1 MGRPPPYWEACSSVS
16 SPAESPGRTWTS
28 RARAGTRTPSSRLC
42 CADPAGRGPG
52 CASRW
57 RNSCRERSVRAPVAI
72 LETINSPAD
81 LRALDQPRLTRL
93 AEEVRAF
100 LIEQTSKTGG
110 HLSPNLGVVE
120 LTFALHRVFDS
131 PKDAIV
137 WDTGHQA
144 YVHKMVTGRSK
155 DFARLRQS
163 GGLSGYPSRK
173 ESEHD
178 LVENS
183 HASTSLSYALGIAEA
198 RLRKRIGGY
207 VVAVI
212 GDGALTGGMAYE
224 ALNQIAHLQP
234 PNLVIVINDN
244 GRSYAPTVGGLA
256 RHLSQLR
263 VDPRYERIKDEI
275 SRLLR
280 DLPLVGSTADQ
291 AAYRVKEGLKQLLQP
306 STIFESLGIKY
317 AGLVDGHDEPAL
329 EEVLSR
335 AKKLREPV
343 VVHVVTEK
351 GRGYSP
357 AVDDD
362 VDKLHG
368 VPAFDPLTGRP
379 RSTELKYTDVFGEAL
394 MTAGTRRPDV
404 CAITAAMASSTG
416 LLNFAKEFPERF
428 FDVGICEQH
437 AVTFAAGLAMAGMHP
452 VVCIY
457 STFLARAFDQ
467 TIMDVALHKLPVVFV
482 VVRAGG
488 AGPDG
493 SSHHGIFDLSY
504 LRLIPNLKI
513 AAPADATELCALLET
528 ALATDGPVA
537 IRFPSGPVP
546 ATADL
551 PVEPLPIGRWEEL
564 RKGSDAVIFAV
575 GRMVGVSMEAADRL
589 EMQGISCAVVNA
601 RWIKP
606 VDPRI
611 TEWARTHPVVVTV
624 EDNVGAGGFGGAVL
638 ETLAPHGLAG
648 RVRTLALPDDF
659 LPQGRASDIL
669 KDNGLDAAGIA
680 RAVFLAV
687 KGRVPTELREP

>member
-1 MGRPPPYWEACSSVS
+1 VG
-16 SPAESPGRTWTS
+16 
-28 RARAGTRTPSSRLC
+28 
-42 CADPAGRGPG
+42 
-52 CASRW
+52 
-57 RNSCRERSVRAPVAI
+57 I
-72 LETINSPAD
+72 LQTINSPAD
-81 LRALDQPRLTRL
+81 LRALDQAHLLQL
-93 AEEVRAF
+93 ADEVRAF
-100 LIEQTSKTGG
+100 LVEQTSKTGG

-120 LTFALHRVFDS
+120 LTFALHRVFES

-144 YVHKMVTGRSK
+144 YVHKIVTGRSK
-155 DFARLRQS
+155 DFPGLRQA
-163 GGLSGYPSRK
+163 GGLSGYPSRQ
-173 ESEHD
+173 ESNHD

-198 RLRKRIGGY
+198 RLRKRINGH

-263 VDPRYERIKDEI
+263 VDPRYERIKDDI

-291 AAYRVKEGLKQLLQP
+291 AAYRVKESLKQLLQP

-317 AGLVDGHDEPAL
+317 AGLVDGHDEVAL

-343 VVHVVTEK
+343 IVHVVTEK
-351 GRGYSP
+351 GHGYGP
-357 AVDDD
+357 AVDDEI
-362 VDKLHG
+362 DKLHG
-368 VPAFDPLTGRP
+368 VSAFDPLTGRP
-379 RSTELKYTDVFGEAL
+379 RSTELTYTDVFGEAL
-394 MTAGTRRPDV
+394 MTAAAKRPEV

-416 LLNFAKEFPERF
+416 LLNFAKEFPDRF

-482 VVRAGG
+482 IDRAGVT
-488 AGPDG
+488 GPDG

-504 LRLIPNLKI
+504 LRLIPNLKV

-537 IRFPSGPVP
+537 IRYPKGPVP
-546 ATADL
+546 ATPDL
-551 PVEPLPIGRWEEL
+551 PVEPLPVGRWEEL
-564 RKGSDAVIFAV
+564 RKGSDAVVFAV
-575 GRMVGVSMEAADRL
+575 GRMVEVAKEAAERL
-589 EMQGISCAVVNA
+589 EMQNVSCAVVNA

-611 TEWARTHPVVVTV
+611 ADWARSHPVVVTV
-624 EDNVGAGGFGGAVL
+624 EDNVGTGGFGGAVL
-638 ETLAPHGLAG
+638 EALAPHGLAG
-648 RVRTLALPDDF
+648 KVRMLALPDQF
-659 LPQGRASDIL
+659 LPQGKASDIL
-669 KDNGLDAAGIA
+669 RDNGLDAAGIA
-680 RAVFLAV
+680 KSVFEAV
-687 KGRVPTELREP
+687 KRKVPTERKDL

>member
-1 MGRPPPYWEACSSVS
+1 M
-16 SPAESPGRTWTS
+16 
-28 RARAGTRTPSSRLC
+28 
-42 CADPAGRGPG
+42 
-52 CASRW
+52 
-57 RNSCRERSVRAPVAI
+57 AI
-72 LETINSPAD
+72 LETIHSPAD
-81 LRALDQPRLTRL
+81 LKALDQPRLATL

-100 LIEQTSKTGG
+100 LVEQTSRTGG

-131 PKDAIV
+131 PRDAII

-144 YVHKMVTGRSK
+144 YVHKLVTGRAK
-155 DFARLRQS
+155 DFARLRQA

-178 LVENS
+178 WVENS

-198 RLRKRIGGY
+198 RLRKKVGGY
-207 VVAVI
+207 VIAVI

-234 PNLVIVINDN
+234 PNLIIVINDN

-263 VDPRYERIKDEI
+263 VDPRYERIKDDI

-317 AGLVDGHDEPAL
+317 AGLVDDHDEAAL

-335 AKKLREPV
+335 SKRLREPV

-351 GRGYSP
+351 GHGYTP
-357 AVDDD
+357 AVEDE

-368 VPAFDPLTGRP
+368 VSAFDPLTGRP
-379 RSTELKYTDVFGEAL
+379 RSTEVTYTDVFGEAL
-394 MTAGTRRPDV
+394 MSTGARHPEV

-416 LLNFAKEFPERF
+416 LLNFAKEFPDRF

-467 TIMDVALHKLPVVFV
+467 TIMDVAMHRLPVVFILD
-482 VVRAGG
+482 RAGVT
-488 AGPDG
+488 GPDG
-493 SSHHGIFDLSY
+493 ASHHGIFDLSY

-528 ALATDGPVA
+528 AVTLDGPVA
-537 IRFPSGPVP
+537 IRYPRGAAP
-546 ATADL
+546 ATPDL
-551 PVEPLPIGRWEEL
+551 PVEPLSVGRWEEL
-564 RKGSDAVIFAV
+564 RKGDDAVIFAV
-575 GRMVGVSMEAADRL
+575 GRMVEIAREAAERL
-589 EMQGISCAVVNA
+589 QMQDISCAVVNA
-601 RWIKP
+601 RWVKP

-611 TEWARTHPVVVTV
+611 VDWARRHPVVLTV
-624 EDNVGAGGFGGAVL
+624 EDNVGTGGFGGAVL
-638 ETLAPHGLAG
+638 EALAPHGLAG
-648 RVRTLALPDDF
+648 RVRNIALPDEF
-659 LPQGRASDIL
+659 LPQGKAADIL
-669 KDNGLDAAGIA
+669 REKGLDAAGIA
-680 RAVFLAV
+680 KTVYEAIKGKLA
-687 KGRVPTELREP
+687 TEKTEP

>member
-1 MGRPPPYWEACSSVS
+1 MG
-16 SPAESPGRTWTS
+16 
-28 RARAGTRTPSSRLC
+28 
-42 CADPAGRGPG
+42 
-52 CASRW
+52 
-57 RNSCRERSVRAPVAI
+57 I
-72 LETINSPAD
+72 LETIESPAD
-81 LRALDQPRLTRL
+81 LRKLDQAHLTQL

-100 LIEQTSKTGG
+100 LVEQTSHSGG

-120 LTFALHRVFDS
+120 LTFALHRVFES

-144 YVHKMVTGRSK
+144 YVHKIVTGRSR
-155 DFARLRQS
+155 DFARLRQA

-178 LVENS
+178 FVENS

-198 RLRKRIGGY
+198 RLRKGIGGH

-234 PNLVIVINDN
+234 PNLIIVINDN

-263 VDPRYERIKDEI
+263 VDPRYERIKEDI

-291 AAYRVKEGLKQLLQP
+291 AAYRVKESLKQLLQP
-306 STIFESLGIKY
+306 STIFETLGIKY
-317 AGLVDGHDEPAL
+317 AGIVDGHDEPAL

-335 AKKLREPV
+335 SKRLRAPT
-343 VVHVVTEK
+343 VVHVITEK
-351 GRGYSP
+351 GHGYGP
-357 AVDDD
+357 AVDDE

-368 VPAFDPLTGRP
+368 VGAFDPLTGRP
-379 RSTELKYTDVFGEAL
+379 RSTELTYTDVFGEAL
-394 MTAGTRRPDV
+394 MTAATRRPEV
-404 CAITAAMASSTG
+404 VAITAAMASSTG

-437 AVTFAAGLAMAGMHP
+437 AVTFAAGLALAGMHP

-457 STFLARAFDQ
+457 STFMARAFDQ
-467 TIMDVALHKLPVVFV
+467 TIMDVALHKLPVVFIID
-482 VVRAGG
+482 RAGVT
-488 AGPDG
+488 GPDG
-493 SSHHGIFDLSY
+493 SSHHGIFDLSF

-528 ALATDGPVA
+528 ALASDGPIA
-537 IRFPSGPVP
+537 IRYPKGPVP
-546 ATADL
+546 STPEL

-575 GRMVGVSMEAADRL
+575 GRMVEVAVEAAERL
-589 EMQGISCAVVNA
+589 ALQQVSCAVVNS

-611 TEWARTHPVVVTV
+611 VDWARSHPIVVTV

-648 RVRTLALPDDF
+648 RVRTLALPDEF
-659 LPQGRASDIL
+659 LPHGKASDIL
-669 KDNGLDAAGIA
+669 KEHGLDSAGVA
-680 RAVFLAV
+680 KSVYEAV
-687 KGRVPTELREP
+687 KGTVRTKT

>member
-1 MGRPPPYWEACSSVS
+1 MG
-16 SPAESPGRTWTS
+16 
-28 RARAGTRTPSSRLC
+28 
-42 CADPAGRGPG
+42 
-52 CASRW
+52 
-57 RNSCRERSVRAPVAI
+57 I
-72 LETINSPAD
+72 LETIHSPAD
-81 LRALDQPRLTRL
+81 LKALDAARLSEL
-93 AEEVRAF
+93 ATEVRTF
-100 LIEQTSKTGG
+100 LVEQTSRTGG

-120 LTFALHRVFDS
+120 LTFALHRVFES

-144 YVHKMVTGRSK
+144 YVHKLVTGRAAE
-155 DFARLRQS
+155 FARLRQA
-163 GGLSGYPSRK
+163 GGLSGYPSRQ

-183 HASTSLSYALGIAEA
+183 HASTSLSYALGLAEA
-198 RLRKRIGGY
+198 RLRKRQSGF

-234 PNLVIVINDN
+234 PNLIVVINDN

-306 STIFESLGIKY
+306 STMFESLGIKY
-317 AGLVDGHDEPAL
+317 AGLVDGHDEAAL
-329 EEVLSR
+329 EEVLTR

-351 GRGYSP
+351 GHGYSP
-357 AVDDD
+357 AVDDE

-368 VPAFDPLTGRP
+368 VSAFDPLTGRP
-379 RSTELKYTDVFGEAL
+379 RSTEVTYTDVFGEAL
-394 MTAGTRRPDV
+394 MTAAARRPEV

-416 LLNFAKEFPERF
+416 LLNFAKEFPDRF

-482 VVRAGG
+482 IDRAGVTG
-488 AGPDG
+488 ADG
-493 SSHHGIFDLSY
+493 ASHHWIFDLSY
-504 LRLIPNLKI
+504 LRLIPNLK
-513 AAPADATELCALLET
+513 
-528 ALATDGPVA
+528 ALATDGPIA
-537 IRFPSGPVP
+537 IRYPKGPVP
-546 ATADL
+546 ATPDL
-551 PVEPLPIGRWEEL
+551 PVEPLPVGRWEEM
-564 RKGSDAVIFAV
+564 RKGTDAVIFAV
-575 GRMVGVSMEAADRL
+575 GKMVEVAGEAAERL
-589 EMQGISCAVVNA
+589 EMQGLSCGVVNA
-601 RWIKP
+601 RWVKP

-611 TEWARTHPVVVTV
+611 ADWARAYPVVLTV

-638 ETLAPHGLAG
+638 EALAPHGLAG
-648 RVRTLALPDDF
+648 RVRNLALPDAF
-659 LPQGRASDIL
+659 LPHGKASDIL
-669 KDNGLDAAGIA
+669 KEHGLDAAGIA
-680 RAVFLAV
+680 GAVFAAV
-687 KGRVPTELREP
+687 RGPVAKPNL

>member
-1 MGRPPPYWEACSSVS
+1 MG
-16 SPAESPGRTWTS
+16 
-28 RARAGTRTPSSRLC
+28 
-42 CADPAGRGPG
+42 
-52 CASRW
+52 
-57 RNSCRERSVRAPVAI
+57 I
-72 LETINSPAD
+72 LETIESPAD
-81 LRALDQPRLTRL
+81 LRRLDQTRLTQL

-100 LIEQTSKTGG
+100 LVEQTSRSGG

-144 YVHKMVTGRSK
+144 YVHKIVTGRAR
-155 DFARLRQS
+155 DFVRLRQA

-198 RLRKRIGGY
+198 RLRKGIGGH

-224 ALNQIAHLQP
+224 ALNQVAHLQP
-234 PNLVIVINDN
+234 PNLIIVINDN

-256 RHLSQLR
+256 RHLWQLR
-263 VDPRYERIKDEI
+263 VDPRYERIKEDI

-335 AKKLREPV
+335 SKRLREPV
-343 VVHVVTEK
+343 IVHVITEK
-351 GRGYSP
+351 GHGYGP
-357 AVDDD
+357 AVDDE

-368 VPAFDPLTGRP
+368 VSAFDPLTGRP
-379 RSTELKYTDVFGEAL
+379 RSTELTYTDVFGEAL
-394 MTAGTRRPDV
+394 MTAAMRRPEV

-416 LLNFAKEFPERF
+416 LLSFAKEFPDRF

-437 AVTFAAGLAMAGMHP
+437 AVTFAAGLALAGMHP

-482 VVRAGG
+482 IDRAGVT
-488 AGPDG
+488 GPDG

-504 LRLIPNLKI
+504 LRLIPNLKV

-528 ALATDGPVA
+528 ALASDGPIA
-537 IRFPSGPVP
+537 IRYPKGPVP
-546 ATADL
+546 STPDL

-575 GRMVGVSMEAADRL
+575 GRMVEVAQEAAERL
-589 EMQGISCAVVNA
+589 EIQKVSCAVVNA

-611 TEWARTHPVVVTV
+611 VEWVRGHPVVITV
-624 EDNVGAGGFGGAVL
+624 EDNVGTGGFGGAVL
-638 ETLAPHGLAG
+638 EALAPHGLAG
-648 RVRTLALPDDF
+648 RVRMLALPDAF
-659 LPQGRASDIL
+659 LPHGRASDIL
-669 KDNGLDAAGIA
+669 KEHGLDAAGVA
-680 RAVFLAV
+680 RAVYDAV
-687 KGRVPTELREP
+687 KGNVRSQA

>member
-1 MGRPPPYWEACSSVS
+1 MG
-16 SPAESPGRTWTS
+16 
-28 RARAGTRTPSSRLC
+28 
-42 CADPAGRGPG
+42 
-52 CASRW
+52 
-57 RNSCRERSVRAPVAI
+57 I
-72 LETINSPAD
+72 LQTINSPAD
-81 LRALDQPRLTRL
+81 LRALDQAHLLQL
-93 AEEVRAF
+93 ADEVRAF
-100 LIEQTSKTGG
+100 LVEQTSKTGG

-120 LTFALHRVFDS
+120 LTFALHRVFES

-144 YVHKMVTGRSK
+144 YVHKIVTGRSK
-155 DFARLRQS
+155 DFPGLRQA
-163 GGLSGYPSRK
+163 GGLSGYPSRQ
-173 ESEHD
+173 ESNHD

-198 RLRKRIGGY
+198 RLRKRINGH

-263 VDPRYERIKDEI
+263 VDPRYERIKDDI

-291 AAYRVKEGLKQLLQP
+291 AAYRVKESLKQLLQP

-317 AGLVDGHDEPAL
+317 AGLVDGHDEVAL

-343 VVHVVTEK
+343 IVHVVTEK
-351 GRGYSP
+351 GHGYGP
-357 AVDDD
+357 AVDDEI
-362 VDKLHG
+362 DKLHG
-368 VPAFDPLTGRP
+368 VSAFDPLTGRP
-379 RSTELKYTDVFGEAL
+379 RSTELTYTDVFGEAL
-394 MTAGTRRPDV
+394 MTAAAKRPEV

-416 LLNFAKEFPERF
+416 LLNFAKEFPDRF

-482 VVRAGG
+482 IDRAGVT
-488 AGPDG
+488 GPDG

-504 LRLIPNLKI
+504 LRLIPNLKV

-537 IRFPSGPVP
+537 IRYPKGPVP
-546 ATADL
+546 ATPDL

-564 RKGSDAVIFAV
+564 RKGSDAVIFAA
-575 GRMVGVSMEAADRL
+575 GRMVEVAKEAAERL
-589 EMQGISCAVVNA
+589 EMQNVSCAVVNA

-611 TEWARTHPVVVTV
+611 ADWARSHPVVVTV
-624 EDNVGAGGFGGAVL
+624 EDNVGTGGFGGAVL
-638 ETLAPHGLAG
+638 EALAPHGLAG
-648 RVRTLALPDDF
+648 KVRMLALPDQF
-659 LPQGRASDIL
+659 LPQGKASDIL
-669 KDNGLDAAGIA
+669 RDNGLDAAGIA
-680 RAVFLAV
+680 RSVFEAV
-687 KGRVPTELREP
+687 KGKVPTERKDL

>member
-1 MGRPPPYWEACSSVS
+1 MS
-16 SPAESPGRTWTS
+16 
-28 RARAGTRTPSSRLC
+28 
-42 CADPAGRGPG
+42 
-52 CASRW
+52 
-57 RNSCRERSVRAPVAI
+57 I
-72 LETINSPAD
+72 LETIHSPAD
-81 LRALDQPRLTRL
+81 LKALDQRKLDTL
-93 AEEVRAF
+93 ADEVRAF
-100 LIEQTSKTGG
+100 LVEQTSKTGG

-144 YVHKMVTGRSK
+144 YVHKLVTGRAK
-155 DFARLRQS
+155 DFATLRQG

-173 ESEHD
+173 ESKHD

-198 RLRKRIGGY
+198 RLRKKVGGF

-234 PNLVIVINDN
+234 PNLIIVINDN

-263 VDPRYERIKDEI
+263 VDPRYERLKDDI

-280 DLPLVGSTADQ
+280 DLPLVGATADQ

-317 AGLVDGHDEPAL
+317 AGIVNGHDEPAL

-335 AKKLREPV
+335 AKRLGEPV

-351 GRGYSP
+351 GHGYSP
-357 AVDDD
+357 AVDDE

-394 MTAGTRRPDV
+394 MSAAAKRPEV

-416 LLNFAKEFPERF
+416 LLNFAKEFPDRF

-467 TIMDVALHKLPVVFV
+467 TIMDVALHNLPVVFV
-482 VVRAGG
+482 IDRAGVT
-488 AGPDG
+488 GPDG
-493 SSHHGIFDLSY
+493 ASHHGIFDLSY

-528 ALATDGPVA
+528 ALAADGPIA
-537 IRFPSGPVP
+537 IRYPSGPVP
-546 ATADL
+546 ATPDL

-564 RKGSDAVIFAV
+564 RKGSDVVIFAV
-575 GRMVGVSMEAADRL
+575 GRMVGIALEAAERL
-589 EMQGISCAVVNA
+589 EMQKVSCAVVNA
-601 RWIKP
+601 RWVKP

-611 TEWARTHPVVVTV
+611 VDWARSHPVVVTV

-648 RVRTLALPDDF
+648 RVRMIALPDEF
-659 LPQGRASDIL
+659 LPQGKGSDIMRD
-669 KDNGLDAAGIA
+669 KGLDAAGIA
-680 RAVFLAV
+680 KAVYEAV
-687 KGRVPTELREP
+687 KGRRVATERTDS

>member
-1 MGRPPPYWEACSSVS
+1 MG
-16 SPAESPGRTWTS
+16 
-28 RARAGTRTPSSRLC
+28 
-42 CADPAGRGPG
+42 
-52 CASRW
+52 
-57 RNSCRERSVRAPVAI
+57 I
-72 LETINSPAD
+72 LETIHSPAD
-81 LRALDQPRLTRL
+81 LKALDQPRLTQL
-93 AEEVRAF
+93 ADEVRTF
-100 LIEQTSKTGG
+100 LVEATSRTGG

-131 PKDAIV
+131 PRDAIV

-144 YVHKMVTGRSK
+144 YVHKLVTGRAAE
-155 DFARLRQS
+155 FAKLRQP
-163 GGLSGYPSRK
+163 GGLSGYPSRA
-173 ESEHD
+173 ESKHD
-178 LVENS
+178 WVENS

-198 RLRKRIGGY
+198 RLRRRQDGF

-234 PNLVIVINDN
+234 PNLIIVINDN

-256 RHLSQLR
+256 RHLSSLR
-263 VDPRYERIKDEI
+263 VDPRYERMKEEI

-329 EEVLSR
+329 EEVLVR

-351 GRGYSP
+351 GHGYGP
-357 AVDDD
+357 AVDDE

-368 VPAFDPLTGRP
+368 VGAFDPLTGRP
-379 RSTELKYTDVFGEAL
+379 RSTEVTYTDVFGEAL
-394 MTAGTRRPDV
+394 MTAAAHRPEV

-437 AVTFAAGLAMAGMHP
+437 AVTFAAGLAMAGMRP
-452 VVCIY
+452 IVCIY

-467 TIMDVALHKLPVVFV
+467 VIMDVAMHRLPVVFV
-482 VVRAGG
+482 IDRAGVT
-488 AGPDG
+488 GPDG
-493 SSHHGIFDLSY
+493 ASHHGIFDLSY

-528 ALATDGPVA
+528 ALTTDGPIA
-537 IRFPSGPVP
+537 IRYPRGPVP
-546 ATADL
+546 ATPDL
-551 PVEPLPIGRWEEL
+551 PVEPLPLGRWEEV

-575 GRMVGVSMEAADRL
+575 GRMVEVAKEAAERL
-589 EMQGISCAVVNA
+589 EMQHVSCAVVNA

-606 VDPRI
+606 MDPRAV
-611 TEWARTHPVVVTV
+611 EWARSHRAVLTV
-624 EDNVGAGGFGGAVL
+624 EDNVGSGGFGGAVL
-638 ETLAPHGLAG
+638 EALAPHGLAG
-648 RVRTLALPDDF
+648 RVRTLALPDEF
-659 LPQGRASDIL
+659 LPQGKAADIL
-669 KDNGLDAAGIA
+669 RDHGLDAAGVA
-680 RAVFLAV
+680 KAVFDAV
-687 KGRVPTELREP
+687 HARETREL

>member
-1 MGRPPPYWEACSSVS
+1 MG
-16 SPAESPGRTWTS
+16 
-28 RARAGTRTPSSRLC
+28 
-42 CADPAGRGPG
+42 
-52 CASRW
+52 
-57 RNSCRERSVRAPVAI
+57 I
-72 LETINSPAD
+72 LETIESPAD
-81 LRALDQPRLTRL
+81 LRKLDQAHLTQL
-93 AEEVRAF
+93 GEEVRAF
-100 LIEQTSKTGG
+100 LVEQTSRSGG

-144 YVHKMVTGRSK
+144 YVHKIVTGRSR
-155 DFARLRQS
+155 DFARLRQAD
-163 GGLSGYPSRK
+163 GLSGYPSRK

-178 LVENS
+178 FVENS
-183 HASTSLSYALGIAEA
+183 HASTSLSYALGIAQA
-198 RLRKRIGGY
+198 RLRKGVGGH

-234 PNLVIVINDN
+234 PNLIIVINDN

-263 VDPRYERIKDEI
+263 VDPRYERIKEDI

-291 AAYRVKEGLKQLLQP
+291 AAYRVKESLKQLLQP

-317 AGLVDGHDEPAL
+317 AGIVDGHDEPAL

-335 AKKLREPV
+335 SKRLRAPT
-343 VVHVVTEK
+343 VVHVITEK
-351 GRGYSP
+351 GHGYGP
-357 AVDDD
+357 AVDDE

-368 VPAFDPLTGRP
+368 VSAFDPLTGRP
-379 RSTELKYTDVFGEAL
+379 RSTELTYTDVFGEAL
-394 MTAGTRRPDV
+394 MTAATRRPEV
-404 CAITAAMASSTG
+404 VAITAAMASSTG

-437 AVTFAAGLAMAGMHP
+437 AVTFAAGLALAGMHP

-457 STFLARAFDQ
+457 STFMARAFDQ

-482 VVRAGG
+482 IDRAGVT
-488 AGPDG
+488 GPDG
-493 SSHHGIFDLSY
+493 SSHHGVFDLSF
-504 LRLIPNLKI
+504 LRLIPNLKV

-528 ALATDGPVA
+528 ALASDGPIA
-537 IRFPSGPVP
+537 IRYPKGPVP
-546 ATADL
+546 STPQL

-575 GRMVGVSMEAADRL
+575 GRMVEVALEAAERL
-589 EMQGISCAVVNA
+589 ELQNVSCAVVNS

-611 TEWARTHPVVVTV
+611 VDWARTHPVVVTV

-648 RVRTLALPDDF
+648 RVRTLALPDEF
-659 LPQGRASDIL
+659 LPQGKASDIL
-669 KDNGLDAAGIA
+669 KAHGLDAAGVA
-680 RAVFLAV
+680 KAVYQAV
-687 KGRVPTELREP
+687 KGAVRAES

>member
-1 MGRPPPYWEACSSVS
+1 MG
-16 SPAESPGRTWTS
+16 
-28 RARAGTRTPSSRLC
+28 
-42 CADPAGRGPG
+42 
-52 CASRW
+52 
-57 RNSCRERSVRAPVAI
+57 I
-72 LETINSPAD
+72 LETIESPAD
-81 LRALDQPRLTRL
+81 LRKLDQAHLTQL

-100 LIEQTSKTGG
+100 LVEQTSRSGG

-120 LTFALHRVFDS
+120 LTFALHRVFNS

-144 YVHKMVTGRSK
+144 YVHKIVTGRWR
-155 DFARLRQS
+155 DFARLRQA

-178 LVENS
+178 FVENS

-198 RLRKRIGGY
+198 RLRKGVGGH

-234 PNLVIVINDN
+234 PNLIIVINDN

-263 VDPRYERIKDEI
+263 VDPRYERIKEDI

-280 DLPLVGSTADQ
+280 DMPLVGPTADQ

-306 STIFESLGIKY
+306 STIFETLGIKY
-317 AGLVDGHDEPAL
+317 AGIVDGHDEPAL

-335 AKKLREPV
+335 SKRLRAPT
-343 VVHVVTEK
+343 VVHVITEK
-351 GRGYSP
+351 GHGYGP
-357 AVDDD
+357 AVDDE

-368 VPAFDPLTGRP
+368 VGAFDPLTGRP
-379 RSTELKYTDVFGEAL
+379 RSTELTYTDVFGEAL
-394 MTAGTRRPDV
+394 MTAATTRPEV
-404 CAITAAMASSTG
+404 VAITAAMASSTG

-437 AVTFAAGLAMAGMHP
+437 AVTFAAGLALAGMHP

-457 STFLARAFDQ
+457 STFMARAFDQ
-467 TIMDVALHKLPVVFV
+467 TIMDVALHKLPVVFIID
-482 VVRAGG
+482 RAGVT
-488 AGPDG
+488 GPDG
-493 SSHHGIFDLSY
+493 SSHHGVFDLSF

-528 ALATDGPVA
+528 ALASDGPIA
-537 IRFPSGPVP
+537 IRYPKGPVP
-546 ATADL
+546 STPEL

-575 GRMVGVSMEAADRL
+575 GRMVEVAMEAAERL
-589 EMQGISCAVVNA
+589 ELQKVSCAVVNS

-611 TEWARTHPVVVTV
+611 VDWARTHPVVVTV

-648 RVRTLALPDDF
+648 RVRVLALPDEF
-659 LPQGRASDIL
+659 LPQGKASDIL
-669 KDNGLDAAGIA
+669 KEHGLDSAGVAKFVYEAI
-680 RAVFLAV
+680 
-687 KGRVPTELREP
+687 KGKVRTET

>member
-1 MGRPPPYWEACSSVS
+1 MG
-16 SPAESPGRTWTS
+16 
-28 RARAGTRTPSSRLC
+28 
-42 CADPAGRGPG
+42 
-52 CASRW
+52 
-57 RNSCRERSVRAPVAI
+57 I
-72 LETINSPAD
+72 LETINSPED
-81 LRALDQPRLTRL
+81 LRRLDQPQL
-93 AEEVRAF
+93 AQLAQEVRAF
-100 LIEQTSKTGG
+100 LVEQTSKSGG

-144 YVHKMVTGRSK
+144 YVHKIVTGRAR
-155 DFARLRQS
+155 DFARLRQA
-163 GGLSGYPSRK
+163 GGLSGYPSRH

-198 RLRKRIGGY
+198 RLRKKKPGH

-234 PNLVIVINDN
+234 PNLIIVINDN

-263 VDPRYERIKDEI
+263 IDPRYERIKVEI
-275 SRLLR
+275 SRLLSG
-280 DLPLVGSTADQ
+280 LPLVGSTADQ
-291 AAYRVKEGLKQLLQP
+291 AAYRVKESLKQLLQP
-306 STIFESLGIKY
+306 STVFESLGIKY
-317 AGLVDGHDEPAL
+317 AGVVDGHDEAEL
-329 EEVLSR
+329 EAVFAR

-351 GRGYSP
+351 GHGYGP
-357 AVDDD
+357 AVEDEI
-362 VDKLHG
+362 DKLHG
-368 VPAFDPLTGRP
+368 VSAFDPLTGRP
-379 RSTELKYTDVFGEAL
+379 RSTDLTYTDVFGEAL
-394 MTAGTRRPDV
+394 MDAATRRPEV

-416 LLNFAKEFPERF
+416 LLNFAKEFPDRF

-437 AVTFAAGLAMAGMHP
+437 AVTFAAGLAMSGMRP

-482 VVRAGG
+482 IDRAGVT
-488 AGPDG
+488 GPDG
-493 SSHHGIFDLSY
+493 SSHHGVFDLSY
-504 LRLIPNLKI
+504 LRLIPNLKV

-528 ALATDGPVA
+528 ALDSDGPIA
-537 IRFPSGPVP
+537 IRYPKGPVP
-546 ATADL
+546 STPDL
-551 PVEPLPIGRWEEL
+551 PVEPLPIGRWEER
-564 RKGSDAVIFAV
+564 RKGSDAAIFAV
-575 GRMVGVSMEAADRL
+575 GRMVEVAIEAAERL
-589 EMQGISCAVVNA
+589 ALQGIECTVVNA

-611 TEWARTHPVVVTV
+611 VDWAKRHPIVMTV

-638 ETLAPHGLAG
+638 EALAPYGLAG
-648 RVRTLALPDDF
+648 RVRTLALPDQF
-659 LPQGRASDIL
+659 LPQGKAAEIL
-669 KDNGLDAAGIA
+669 RENGLDAAGIA
-680 RAVFLAV
+680 QATYNAI
-687 KGRVPTELREP
+687 KGTVPSETGSGS

>member
-1 MGRPPPYWEACSSVS
+1 MG
-16 SPAESPGRTWTS
+16 
-28 RARAGTRTPSSRLC
+28 
-42 CADPAGRGPG
+42 
-52 CASRW
+52 
-57 RNSCRERSVRAPVAI
+57 I
-72 LETINSPAD
+72 LQTINSPAD
-81 LRALDQPRLTRL
+81 LRALDQAHLSQL
-93 AEEVRAF
+93 ADEVRAF
-100 LIEQTSKTGG
+100 LVEQTSKTGG

-120 LTFALHRVFDS
+120 LTFALHRVFES

-144 YVHKMVTGRSK
+144 YVHKIVTGRSK
-155 DFARLRQS
+155 DFPGLRQA
-163 GGLSGYPSRK
+163 GGLSGYPSRQ
-173 ESEHD
+173 ESNHD

-198 RLRKRIGGY
+198 RLRKRINGH

-263 VDPRYERIKDEI
+263 VDPRYERIKDDI

-291 AAYRVKEGLKQLLQP
+291 AAYRVKESLKQLLQP

-317 AGLVDGHDEPAL
+317 AGLVDGHDEVAL

-343 VVHVVTEK
+343 IVHVVTEK
-351 GRGYSP
+351 GHGYGP
-357 AVDDD
+357 AVDDEI
-362 VDKLHG
+362 DKLHG
-368 VPAFDPLTGRP
+368 VSAFDPLTGRP
-379 RSTELKYTDVFGEAL
+379 RSTELTYTDVFGEAL
-394 MTAGTRRPDV
+394 MTAAAKRPEV

-416 LLNFAKEFPERF
+416 LLNFAKEFPDRF

-482 VVRAGG
+482 IDRAGVT
-488 AGPDG
+488 GPDG

-504 LRLIPNLKI
+504 LRLIPNLKV

-537 IRFPSGPVP
+537 IRYPKGPVP
-546 ATADL
+546 ATPDL

-564 RKGSDAVIFAV
+564 RKGSDAVIFAA
-575 GRMVGVSMEAADRL
+575 GRMVEVAKEAAERL
-589 EMQGISCAVVNA
+589 EMQNVSCAVVNA

-611 TEWARTHPVVVTV
+611 ADWARSHPVVVTV
-624 EDNVGAGGFGGAVL
+624 EDNVGTGGFGGAVL
-638 ETLAPHGLAG
+638 EALAPHGLAG
-648 RVRTLALPDDF
+648 KVRMLALPDQF
-659 LPQGRASDIL
+659 LPQGKASDIL
-669 KDNGLDAAGIA
+669 RDNGLDAAGIA
-680 RAVFLAV
+680 KSVFEAV
-687 KGRVPTELREP
+687 KRKVPTERKDL

>member
-1 MGRPPPYWEACSSVS
+1 M
-16 SPAESPGRTWTS
+16 
-28 RARAGTRTPSSRLC
+28 
-42 CADPAGRGPG
+42 
-52 CASRW
+52 
-57 RNSCRERSVRAPVAI
+57 AI

-81 LRALDQPRLTRL
+81 LRRLDGAQLLQL
-93 AEEVRAF
+93 AQEVRDF
-100 LIEQTSKTGG
+100 LVEHTSKTGG

-137 WDTGHQA
+137 WDTGHQS
-144 YVHKMVTGRSK
+144 YVHKIVTGRARDFSK
-155 DFARLRQS
+155 LRQA
-163 GGLSGYPSRK
+163 GGLSGYPSRR

-198 RLRKRIGGY
+198 RLRKRADGY

-224 ALNQIAHLQP
+224 ALNQIAVLQP
-234 PNLVIVINDN
+234 SNLIIVLNDN

-263 VDPRYERIKDEI
+263 VDPRYERIKVEI

-306 STIFESLGIKY
+306 STVFDSLGIKY
-317 AGLVDGHDEPAL
+317 AGLVDGHDEAEL
-329 EEVLSR
+329 EEVFSR
-335 AKKLREPV
+335 AKKLHAPV

-351 GRGYSP
+351 GHGYGP
-357 AVDDD
+357 AVDDEI
-362 VDKLHG
+362 DKLHG

-379 RSTELKYTDVFGEAL
+379 RSTELTYTDVFGETL
-394 MTAGTRRPDV
+394 MTAAMRRPEV

-416 LLNFAKEFPERF
+416 LLNFAKEFPDRF

-437 AVTFAAGLAMAGMHP
+437 AVTFAAGLAMSGMRP

-467 TIMDVALHKLPVVFV
+467 TIMDVALHKLPVIFV
-482 VVRAGG
+482 IDRAGVT
-488 AGPDG
+488 GPDG
-493 SSHHGIFDLSY
+493 SSHHGVFDISY
-504 LRLIPNLKI
+504 LRLIPNLKV

-528 ALATDGPVA
+528 AFTADGPVA
-537 IRFPSGPVP
+537 IRFPKGPVP
-546 ATADL
+546 ATPDL
-551 PVEPLPIGRWEEL
+551 PVEPIPVGRWEEL

-575 GRMVGVSMEAADRL
+575 GRMVEVAKEAAERL
-589 EMQGISCAVVNA
+589 EVRGISCGVVNA

-606 VDPRI
+606 VDPRVVD
-611 TEWARTHPVVVTV
+611 WARAYPVVVTV
-624 EDNVGAGGFGGAVL
+624 EDNVGSGGFGGAVL
-638 ETLAPHGLAG
+638 ESLAPHGLAG
-648 RVRTLALPDDF
+648 RVRTLALPDRF
-659 LPQGRASDIL
+659 LPQGKAFDIL
-669 KDNGLDAAGIA
+669 KDNGLDAAGVAQAVYDAIKGIVRSEA
-680 RAVFLAV
+680 R
-687 KGRVPTELREP
+687 GEG

>member
-1 MGRPPPYWEACSSVS
+1 MG
-16 SPAESPGRTWTS
+16 
-28 RARAGTRTPSSRLC
+28 
-42 CADPAGRGPG
+42 
-52 CASRW
+52 
-57 RNSCRERSVRAPVAI
+57 I
-72 LETINSPAD
+72 LENIHSPAD
-81 LRALDQPRLTRL
+81 LKALDQPRLTRL
-93 AEEVRAF
+93 ADEVRAF
-100 LIEQTSKTGG
+100 LVEATSRTGG

-131 PKDAIV
+131 PRDAII

-144 YVHKMVTGRSK
+144 YVHKLVTGRA
-155 DFARLRQS
+155 DEFPRLRQP
-163 GGLSGYPSRK
+163 GGLSGYPSRA
-173 ESEHD
+173 ESKHD
-178 LVENS
+178 WVENS

-198 RLRKRIGGY
+198 RLRRRQEGF

-234 PNLVIVINDN
+234 PNLIVVINDN

-256 RHLSQLR
+256 RHLSSLR
-263 VDPRYERIKDEI
+263 VDPRYERMKDEI

-306 STIFESLGIKY
+306 STMFETLGIKY

-329 EEVLSR
+329 EEVLVR

-351 GRGYSP
+351 GHGYGP
-357 AVDDD
+357 AVDDE

-368 VPAFDPLTGRP
+368 VGAFDPLTGRP
-379 RSTELKYTDVFGEAL
+379 RSTEVTYTDVFGEAL
-394 MTAGTRRPDV
+394 MTAAAHRPEV

-416 LLNFAKEFPERF
+416 LLSFAKEFPDRF

-437 AVTFAAGLAMAGMHP
+437 AVTFAAGLAMAGMRP

-467 TIMDVALHKLPVVFV
+467 VIMDVAMHNLPVVFV
-482 VVRAGG
+482 IDRAGVT
-488 AGPDG
+488 GPDG
-493 SSHHGIFDLSY
+493 ASHHGIFDLSY
-504 LRLIPNLKI
+504 LRLIPNLKV

-528 ALATDGPVA
+528 ALTMDGPVA
-537 IRFPSGPVP
+537 IRYPRGPVP
-546 ATADL
+546 ATPDL
-551 PVEPLPIGRWEEL
+551 PVEPLPVGRWEEV

-575 GRMVGVSMEAADRL
+575 GRMVEVAKEAADRL
-589 EMQGISCAVVNA
+589 EMQHVSCAVVNA

-606 VDPRI
+606 IDPRAV
-611 TEWARTHPVVVTV
+611 EWARSHRAVLTV
-624 EDNVGAGGFGGAVL
+624 EDNVGSGGFGGAVL
-638 ETLAPHGLAG
+638 EALAPHGLAG
-648 RVRTLALPDDF
+648 RVRTLALPDRF
-659 LPQGRASDIL
+659 LPQGKAAEIL
-669 KDNGLDAAGIA
+669 KEHGLDAAGLA
-680 RAVFLAV
+680 KAVFDSLKA
-687 KGRVPTELREP
+687 RETTEL

>member
-1 MGRPPPYWEACSSVS
+1 MG
-16 SPAESPGRTWTS
+16 
-28 RARAGTRTPSSRLC
+28 
-42 CADPAGRGPG
+42 
-52 CASRW
+52 
-57 RNSCRERSVRAPVAI
+57 I
-72 LETINSPAD
+72 LETIESPAD
-81 LRALDQPRLTRL
+81 LRRLDQAHLTQL
-93 AEEVRAF
+93 AGEVRAF
-100 LIEQTSKTGG
+100 LVEQTSRSGG

-144 YVHKMVTGRSK
+144 YVHKIVTGRAR
-155 DFARLRQS
+155 DFAHLRQA

-173 ESEHD
+173 ESVHD

-198 RLRKRIGGY
+198 RLRKRIDGH

-234 PNLVIVINDN
+234 PNLIIVINDN

-263 VDPRYERIKDEI
+263 VDPRYERIKEDI

-280 DLPLVGSTADQ
+280 DLPLVGATADQ
-291 AAYRVKEGLKQLLQP
+291 AAYRVKESLKQLLQP

-317 AGLVDGHDEPAL
+317 AGFVDGHDEPAL

-335 AKKLREPV
+335 AKRLREPV

-351 GRGYSP
+351 GHGYGP
-357 AVDDD
+357 AVEDE

-368 VPAFDPLTGRP
+368 VSAFDPLTGRP
-379 RSTELKYTDVFGEAL
+379 RTTELTYTDVFGEAL
-394 MTAGTRRPDV
+394 MTAATRRPEV
-404 CAITAAMASSTG
+404 VAITAAMASSTG
-416 LLNFAKEFPERF
+416 LLNFAKEFPDRF

-437 AVTFAAGLAMAGMHP
+437 AVTFAAGLALAGMRP

-467 TIMDVALHKLPVVFV
+467 TIMDVAMHKLPVVFV
-482 VVRAGG
+482 IDRAGVT
-488 AGPDG
+488 GPDG
-493 SSHHGIFDLSY
+493 SSHHGVFDLSY
-504 LRLIPNLKI
+504 LRMIPNLKV

-528 ALATDGPVA
+528 ALASDGPVA
-537 IRFPSGPVP
+537 IRYPKGPVP
-546 ATADL
+546 STPEL
-551 PVEPLPIGRWEEL
+551 PVEPLPVGRWEER

-575 GRMVGVSMEAADRL
+575 GRMVEVAQEAAERL
-589 EMQGISCAVVNA
+589 ELQQISCGVVNA

-606 VDPRI
+606 MDPRI
-611 TEWARTHPVVVTV
+611 VDWSRSHPVVMTV
-624 EDNVGAGGFGGAVL
+624 EDNVGSGGFGGAVL

-648 RVRTLALPDDF
+648 RVRVLALPDEF
-659 LPQGRASDIL
+659 LPHGKASDIL
-669 KDNGLDAAGIA
+669 KDQGLDAAGIA
-680 RAVFLAV
+680 KAVYEAV
-687 KGRVPTELREP
+687 KGNVRTGA

>member
-1 MGRPPPYWEACSSVS
+1 MG
-16 SPAESPGRTWTS
+16 
-28 RARAGTRTPSSRLC
+28 
-42 CADPAGRGPG
+42 
-52 CASRW
+52 
-57 RNSCRERSVRAPVAI
+57 I
-72 LETINSPAD
+72 LETIEAPAD
-81 LRALDQPRLTRL
+81 LRKLDQAHLTQL
-93 AEEVRAF
+93 GEEVRAF
-100 LIEQTSKTGG
+100 LVEQTSRSGG

-144 YVHKMVTGRSK
+144 YVHKIVTGRSR
-155 DFARLRQS
+155 DFARLRQAD
-163 GGLSGYPSRK
+163 GLSGYPSRK

-178 LVENS
+178 FVENS
-183 HASTSLSYALGIAEA
+183 HASTSLSYALGIAQA
-198 RLRKRIGGY
+198 RLRKGVGGH

-234 PNLVIVINDN
+234 PNLIIVINDN

-263 VDPRYERIKDEI
+263 VDPRYERIKEDI

-291 AAYRVKEGLKQLLQP
+291 AAYRVKESLKQLLQP

-317 AGLVDGHDEPAL
+317 AGIVDGHDEPAL

-335 AKKLREPV
+335 SKRLRAPT
-343 VVHVVTEK
+343 VVHVITEK
-351 GRGYSP
+351 GHGYGP
-357 AVDDD
+357 AVDDE

-368 VPAFDPLTGRP
+368 VSAFDPLTGRP
-379 RSTELKYTDVFGEAL
+379 RSTELTYTDVFGEAL
-394 MTAGTRRPDV
+394 MTAATRRPEV
-404 CAITAAMASSTG
+404 VAITAAMASSTG

-437 AVTFAAGLAMAGMHP
+437 AVTFAAGLALAGMHP

-457 STFLARAFDQ
+457 STFMARAFDQ

-482 VVRAGG
+482 IDRAGVT
-488 AGPDG
+488 GPDG
-493 SSHHGIFDLSY
+493 SSHHGVFDLSF
-504 LRLIPNLKI
+504 LRLIPNLKV

-528 ALATDGPVA
+528 ALASDGPIA
-537 IRFPSGPVP
+537 IRYPKGPVP
-546 ATADL
+546 STPQL

-575 GRMVGVSMEAADRL
+575 GRMVEVALEAAERL
-589 EMQGISCAVVNA
+589 ELQNVSCAVVNS

-611 TEWARTHPVVVTV
+611 VDWARTHPVVVTV

-648 RVRTLALPDDF
+648 RVRTLALPDEF
-659 LPQGRASDIL
+659 LPQGKASDIL
-669 KDNGLDAAGIA
+669 KAHGLDAAGVA
-680 RAVFLAV
+680 KAVYQAV
-687 KGRVPTELREP
+687 KGAVRAES

>member
-1 MGRPPPYWEACSSVS
+1 MG
-16 SPAESPGRTWTS
+16 
-28 RARAGTRTPSSRLC
+28 
-42 CADPAGRGPG
+42 
-52 CASRW
+52 
-57 RNSCRERSVRAPVAI
+57 I

-81 LRALDQPRLTRL
+81 LRALDQPHL
-93 AEEVRAF
+93 AQLAHEVRAF
-100 LIEQTSKTGG
+100 LVEQTSRTGG

-144 YVHKMVTGRSK
+144 YVHKIVTGRSK
-155 DFARLRQS
+155 DFPRLRQA
-163 GGLSGYPSRK
+163 GGLSGYPSRQ
-173 ESEHD
+173 ESNHD

-198 RLRKRIGGY
+198 RLRKRIDGH
-207 VVAVI
+207 VVAII

-263 VDPRYERIKDEI
+263 VDPRYERLKDEI

-291 AAYRVKEGLKQLLQP
+291 AAYRVKESLKQLLQP

-351 GRGYSP
+351 GHGYSP
-357 AVDDD
+357 AVEDE

-368 VPAFDPLTGRP
+368 VSAFDPLTGRA
-379 RSTELKYTDVFGEAL
+379 RSTELTYTDVFGEAL
-394 MTAGTRRPDV
+394 MTAATTRPEV

-416 LLNFAKEFPERF
+416 LLNFAKEFPDRF

-482 VVRAGG
+482 IDRAGVT
-488 AGPDG
+488 GPDG

-504 LRLIPNLKI
+504 LRMIPNLKV

-528 ALATDGPVA
+528 ALGTDGPVA
-537 IRFPSGPVP
+537 IRYPKGPVP
-546 ATADL
+546 STPDL
-551 PVEPLPIGRWEEL
+551 PVEPLPVGRWEEL

-575 GRMVGVSMEAADRL
+575 GRMVEVAKEAAERL
-589 EMQGISCAVVNA
+589 AMQSVSCAVVNA
-601 RWIKP
+601 RWVKP

-611 TEWARTHPVVVTV
+611 ADWARSHPVVVTV
-624 EDNVGAGGFGGAVL
+624 EDNVGTGGFGGAVL
-638 ETLAPHGLAG
+638 EALAPHGLAG
-648 RVRTLALPDDF
+648 RVRMLALPDQF

-669 KDNGLDAAGIA
+669 RDNGLDAAGIA
-680 RAVFLAV
+680 KSVFEAVRGPVA
-687 KGRVPTELREP
+687 KERTEL

>member
-1 MGRPPPYWEACSSVS
+1 MG
-16 SPAESPGRTWTS
+16 
-28 RARAGTRTPSSRLC
+28 
-42 CADPAGRGPG
+42 
-52 CASRW
+52 
-57 RNSCRERSVRAPVAI
+57 I
-72 LETINSPAD
+72 LETIGSPAD
-81 LRALDQPRLTRL
+81 LRRLDQPHLAQL

-100 LIEQTSKTGG
+100 LVEQTSRTGG

-144 YVHKMVTGRSK
+144 YVHKIVTGRAR
-155 DFARLRQS
+155 DFAQLRQA
-163 GGLSGYPSRK
+163 GGMSGYPSRK

-178 LVENS
+178 LIENS

-198 RLRKRIGGY
+198 RLRKKQAGH

-234 PNLVIVINDN
+234 PNLIIVINDN

-263 VDPRYERIKDEI
+263 VDPRYERIKEDI

-280 DLPLVGSTADQ
+280 DLPLVGPKADQ

-317 AGLVDGHDEPAL
+317 AGLVDGHDELAL

-335 AKKLREPV
+335 AKRLREPV

-351 GRGYSP
+351 GHGYGP
-357 AVDDD
+357 AVEDEI
-362 VDKLHG
+362 DKLHG
-368 VPAFDPLTGRP
+368 VSAFDPLTGRP
-379 RSTELKYTDVFGEAL
+379 RSTELTYTDVFGEAL
-394 MTAGTRRPDV
+394 MTAAARRPEV

-416 LLNFAKEFPERF
+416 LLNFAKEFPDRF

-467 TIMDVALHKLPVVFV
+467 TIMDVALHRLPVVFV
-482 VVRAGG
+482 IDRAGVT
-488 AGPDG
+488 GPDG

-504 LRLIPNLKI
+504 LRLIPNLKV

-528 ALATDGPVA
+528 ALGIDGPVA
-537 IRFPSGPVP
+537 IRYPKGPVP
-546 ATADL
+546 STPDL
-551 PVEPLPIGRWEEL
+551 PVEPLPVGRWEEL

-575 GRMVGVSMEAADRL
+575 GRMVEVANEAAVRL
-589 EMQGISCAVVNA
+589 AVQNISCSVVNA

-606 VDPRI
+606 MDPRI
-611 TEWARTHPVVVTV
+611 VDWARSHPVVVTV
-624 EDNVGAGGFGGAVL
+624 EDNVGSGGFGGAVL
-638 ETLAPHGLAG
+638 EALAPHGLAG
-648 RVRTLALPDDF
+648 RVRMLALPDQF
-659 LPQGRASDIL
+659 LPQGKASDIL
-669 KDNGLDAAGIA
+669 KEHGLDSAGVA
-680 RAVFLAV
+680 NAVYEAI
-687 KGRVPTELREP
+687 KGNVRT